1 MSAAPRRRRRAAAR
15 PTRVL
20 RVAALVVGAAAIFVL
35 GVGFGQALERND
47 DRAEGRRTDVR
58 TLKPL
63 SLPPA
68 RRTVTVTVTR

>member
-1 MSAAPRRRRRAAAR
+1 MSAAPRRRRRVAAR
-15 PTRVL
+15 PPRVV

-35 GVGFGQALERND
+35 GVGFGQALERN